1 MGSTVSSVVLD
12 LPLGLRS
19 AGGNLENSSEWLKTG
34 CSIPREIAAL
44 LVRWKGV
51 SSLGISSRN
60 VLHHSLSPHSCP
72 VYLEPSRGR
81 RLQLGLPVDLF
92 ERWGVACKPR
102 RTVCMYLEPSRGRR
116 LQLELPVDLFQR
128 WGAACKPHENTV
140 HNFLALG
147 LVE

>member
-1 MGSTVSSVVLD
+1 MSAVVLY

-19 AGGNLENSSEWLKTG
+19 AGGNSENSPEWLKTG

-44 LVRWKGV
+44 LVRWEGA
-51 SSLGISSRN
+51 SSLGISSRS
-60 VLHHSLSPHSCP
+60 VLHHSLPPHSRP
-72 VYLEPSRGR
+72 VHLVPSRGST
-81 RLQLGLPVDLF
+81 LQLGLPVDLF
-92 ERWGVACKPR
+92 ERWEVACKPR